1 MAEPVKDPKRSPGV
15 QSGVGREIA
24 ALRSLK
30 HVLAAMKDE
39 KQNFDEPRDQ
49 NVTRGLG
56 DRVFRSMSLASGLIS
71 FLIVGGTLVYL
82 ATYAYPALRLAGL
95 DFVTTSLWA
104 PDSQTFQAGI
114 LGLLTGTVLIA
125 VVAISL
131 GFPVSFALALFIHE
145 YAPRRMRRPMVY
157 IVDLMAAMPSL
168 IYGLWGF
175 FVLQKPLKG
184 ISHWLGTNISA
195 IPLFRTAEDY
205 SGSIFVGGV
214 VVSIMITPICT
225 AVMREI
231 FSQVPSEHCEAA
243 LALGGTRWG
252 MVKTAILPFSR
263 SGMVG
268 SALLGLGRALGE
280 TIAVLLIV
288 PLIFQPKLG
297 VLGLGG
303 GSVAAGIAGGF
314 GVTDRGDRSWMGAG
328 LVLFLVTLLVNMAAQ
343 RIVKRSRKT

>member
-1 MAEPVKDPKRSPGV
+1 M
-15 QSGVGREIA
+15 
-24 ALRSLK
+24 
-30 HVLAAMKDE
+30 LAAAEDQ

-49 NVTRGLG
+49 KITRGLG
-56 DRVFRSMSLASGLIS
+56 DRVFRSLSLGSGLVA
-71 FLIVGGTLVYL
+71 FFIVGGTLIYL
-82 ATYAYPALRLAGL
+82 ATYAYPALRRAGL
-95 DFVTTSLWA
+95 DFLTTSVWA
-104 PDSQTFQAGI
+104 PDGKTFQAGI
-114 LGLLTGTVLIA
+114 LGLLTGTLLIA
-125 VVAISL
+125 IVAIAI

-145 YAPRRMRRPMVY
+145 YAPRRLRRPMVY

-184 ISHWLGTNISA
+184 VSHWLGTNLSA
-195 IPLFRTAEDY
+195 IPLFRSAADF
-205 SGSIFVGGV
+205 SGSIFIGGV
-214 VVSIMITPICT
+214 VVSIMITPICS

-231 FSQVPSEHCEAA
+231 FSQVPSEQCEAA

-268 SALLGLGRALGE
+268 AALLGLGRALGE
-280 TIAVLLIV
+280 TIAIRLIV

-303 GSVAAGIAGGF
+303 GSVAAGIVGGF
-314 GVTDRGDRSWMGAG
+314 GVSDIGDRSWMGAG
-328 LVLFLVTLLVNMAAQ
+328 LVLFVVTLMVNIAAQ
-343 RIVKRSRKT
+343 RIVKRSRST

>member
-1 MAEPVKDPKRSPGV
+1 
-15 QSGVGREIA
+15 
-24 ALRSLK
+24 
-30 HVLAAMKDE
+30 VLAAAEDQ
-39 KQNFDEPRDQ
+39 KQNFDEPRDRK
-49 NVTRGLG
+49 VTRGLG

-71 FLIVGGTLVYL
+71 FFIVGGTLVFL
-82 ATYAYPALRLAGL
+82 ATYAYPALRLSGF
-95 DFVTTSLWA
+95 DFITTSLWA
-104 PDSQTFQAGI
+104 PDSKPFHAGI
-114 LGLLTGTVLIA
+114 LGLLTGTLLIA
-125 VVAISL
+125 TVALIL

-145 YAPRRMRRPMVY
+145 YAPRRLRRPMVY

-168 IYGLWGF
+168 IFGLWGF
-175 FVLQKPLKG
+175 FVLQGSLKG
-184 ISHWLGTNISA
+184 ISHWLGTNLSA
-195 IPLFRTAEDY
+195 IPGLRSASDY
-205 SGSIFVGGV
+205 SGSIFIGGV

-280 TIAVLLIV
+280 TIAIKLIV
-288 PLIFQPKLG
+288 PLVFQPKLD

-314 GVTDRGDRSWMGAG
+314 GVSDLADRSWMGAG
-328 LVLFLVTLLVNMAAQ
+328 LVLFIVTLLVNMGAQ
-343 RIVKRSRKT
+343 RVVKRSRTV

>member
-1 MAEPVKDPKRSPGV
+1 M
-15 QSGVGREIA
+15 
-24 ALRSLK
+24 
-30 HVLAAMKDE
+30 LAAAEDKRHD
-39 KQNFDEPRDQ
+39 FDEPRDRK
-49 NVTRGLG
+49 VTRGLG
-56 DRVFRSMSLASGLIS
+56 DRVFRSMSLASGLVS
-71 FLIVGGTLVYL
+71 FLIVGGTLIYL
-82 ATYAYPALRLAGL
+82 ATYSFPAIRLAGL

-104 PDSQTFQAGI
+104 PDSTPFRAGI
-114 LGLLTGTVLIA
+114 LGLLTGTLLIA
-125 VVAISL
+125 TVAITL
-131 GFPVSFALALFIHE
+131 GFPVSFAVALFIHE
-145 YAPRRMRRPMVY
+145 YAPRRLRRPMVY

-184 ISHWLGTNISA
+184 VSHWLGTNLSA
-195 IPLFRTAEDY
+195 IPLFQSAEDY

-214 VVSIMITPICT
+214 LVSIMITPICT

-231 FSQVPSEHCEAA
+231 FSQVPTEHCEAA

-288 PLIFQPKLG
+288 PLVFQPKLG
-297 VLGLGG
+297 VLSLGG
-303 GSVAAGIAGGF
+303 GSVASGIAGGF
-314 GVTDRGDRSWMGAG
+314 GVTNLGDRAWMGAG
-328 LVLFLVTLLVNMAAQ
+328 LVLFVVTLLVNMAAQ
-343 RIVKRSRKT
+343 RIVKRSRST

>member
-1 MAEPVKDPKRSPGV
+1 
-15 QSGVGREIA
+15 
-24 ALRSLK
+24 
-30 HVLAAMKDE
+30 VLAAAEDQKP
-39 KQNFDEPRDQ
+39 NFDEPRDRQ
-49 NVTRGLG
+49 VTRGLG
-56 DRVFRSMSLASGLIS
+56 DRIFRSMSLGSGLIS
-71 FLIVGGTLVYL
+71 FLIVGGTLIYL
-82 ATYAYPALRLAGL
+82 ASYAYPALRLAGL
-95 DFVTTSLWA
+95 DFLTTSVWA
-104 PDSQTFQAGI
+104 PDGKTFQAGI
-114 LGLLTGTVLIA
+114 LGLLTGTLLIA
-125 VVAISL
+125 IVALAL

-145 YAPRRMRRPMVY
+145 YAPRRLRRPMVY
-157 IVDLMAAMPSL
+157 VVDLMAAIPSL

-184 ISHWLGTNISA
+184 ISHWLGTNLSA
-195 IPLFRTAEDY
+195 IPIFRSAEDY

-280 TIAVLLIV
+280 TIAIKLIV

-303 GSVAAGIAGGF
+303 GSVAAGIVGNF
-314 GVTDRGDRSWMGAG
+314 GVTDLSDRSWTGAG
-328 LVLFLVTLLVNMAAQ
+328 LVLFTVTLLVNIAAQ
-343 RIVKRSRKT
+343 RIVKRSRTT

>member
-1 MAEPVKDPKRSPGV
+1 MLAVAEE
-15 QSGVGREIA
+15 Q
-24 ALRSLK
+24 
-30 HVLAAMKDE
+30 
-39 KQNFDEPRDQ
+39 KQNFDEPRDRK
-49 NVTRGLG
+49 VTRGLG

-71 FLIVGGTLVYL
+71 FFIVGGTLVFL
-82 ATYAYPALRLAGL
+82 ATYAYPALRSAGL

-104 PDSQTFQAGI
+104 PDSKTFHAGI
-114 LGLLTGTVLIA
+114 LGLLSGTLLIA
-125 VVAISL
+125 TIAIIL
-131 GFPVSFALALFIHE
+131 GFPVSFAVALFIHE
-145 YAPRRMRRPMVY
+145 YAPRRLRRPMVY

-184 ISHWLGTNISA
+184 VSHWLGTNLSA
-195 IPLFRTAEDY
+195 IPTFRSADDY
-205 SGSIFVGGV
+205 SGSLFIGGV

-231 FSQVPSEHCEAA
+231 FSQVPSEHCEGA

-268 SALLGLGRALGE
+268 AALLGLGRALGE

-288 PLIFQPKLG
+288 PLVFQPKLS
-297 VLGLGG
+297 VLGVGG

-314 GVTDRGDRSWMGAG
+314 GVTDPGDRSWMGAG
-328 LVLFLVTLLVNMAAQ
+328 LVLFVVTLLVNLAAQ
-343 RIVKRSRKT
+343 RIVKRSRAT